1 MEALRMTKRLD
12 NIVWSEI
19 IPQAI
24 RNDTQVQAMS
34 AAVTPQLQDVSQKIE
49 ECIILARLDELP
61 ETVVDLLAWQ
71 YHVDFYENGLTL
83 NEKRSLVKTSI
94 DVHRH
99 KGTPYA
105 VQTVVSAIL
114 ENAKVEEWFEYGG
127 EPYHFRVKLITGP
140 MTGAETIAK
149 LTKAINMTKNAR
161 SWLDGVEFSREIMQ
175 EIYIGSMSWMHKYVE
190 IGFS

>member
-1 MEALRMTKRLD
+1 MTKRLD

-83 NEKRSLVKTSI
+83 NEKRRLVKTSI

-127 EPYHFRVKLITGP
+127 DPYHFRVKLITGP

-175 EIYIGSMSWMHKYVE
+175 EIYIGSMSWMHKNVE

>member
-83 NEKRSLVKTSI
+83 NEKRRLVKTSI

-127 EPYHFRVKLITGP
+127 DPYHFRVKLITGP

-175 EIYIGSMSWMHKYVE
+175 EIYIGSMSWMHKNVE